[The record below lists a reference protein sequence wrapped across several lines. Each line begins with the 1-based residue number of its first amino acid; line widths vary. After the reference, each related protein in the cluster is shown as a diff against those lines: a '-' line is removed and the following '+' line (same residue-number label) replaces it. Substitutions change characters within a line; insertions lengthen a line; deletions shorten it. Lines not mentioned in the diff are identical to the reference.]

1 MILLFLWREATN
13 LSMPGIYADVGK
25 FAQILGVA
33 PVFPS
38 NGELT
43 GKDRNGP
50 TNQINLMRCRLSY
63 IEIGVRLHAMLADV
77 QTFILFF

>member
-1 MILLFLWREATN
+1 MLV
-13 LSMPGIYADVGK
+13 IYADVGK

-38 NGELT
+38 NGSLLGKT
-43 GKDRNGP
+43 GTDP
-50 TNQINLMRCRLSY
+50 ANQINLMRCRLSY
-63 IEIGVRLHAMLADV
+63 IEIGVRLHAMFADV